1 MFDAVFHALVFTPYG
16 AVWTSI
22 LLLSGNGSVVSEQSG
37 EAENSQSPEPTSG
50 DSGAAETK
58 MSAPTADSSENQS
71 AGDPSGAVAG
81 QKPGLMQSIPT
92 MARLLSIAM
101 LILGIVAVGV
111 LFYRVMAGF
120 FVPLFLAVL
129 LVVLFRP
136 VHQWILHRLGN
147 RSRLAC
153 LATTTLILSVV
164 LMPIIAVLSVAAG
177 QFTSMVSHVNFEDL
191 TGALQ
196 RGREQLGVSLLHPEQ
211 FRRLDQLADQLGELD
226 DRTLGLEQN
235 AAEGQVREALMLMQ
249 FLRLEE
255 NGEVTAEQAAVN
267 AENRLNDLLAAVKSH
282 VIAKAQDDTDSSS
295 ERQESVHA
303 DAAEDEELSGGL
315 GVVSSDDDEKIAIE
329 ANNAASAAV
338 RATDETLSEEEV
350 TALAEH
356 TRLVERIRGKEA
368 FHRKSVIAS
377 AAIRAWMREFLGGTF
392 LSQVRLFANP
402 SAEDFK
408 SVLTRARQS
417 LQPRFVTFTSAT
429 GSFLVEAV
437 LGLMVLVIA
446 IYFFLHDGASMIRTL
461 MRLSPLDD
469 RYEER
474 LLLEFEKTSR
484 AVVLASIASALGQGV
499 LASVAFYFLG
509 FNSVIF
515 LFLITSLM
523 ALVPFLGAA
532 AVWVPCAAYLGAI
545 DQKWG
550 AAIFLSVYGATIVS
564 SIDNVIKMYVLHGRS
579 TMHPLFALLSVLGGV
594 KVFGPIGI
602 LVGPMVVVF
611 LQTLLEILNHELGER
626 EQRMIQPV
634 PVSSDSDVNQTLDAT
649 SQTSSETETK

>member
-1 MFDAVFHALVFTPYG
+1 MHNGVKVDYSLSESG
-16 AVWTSI
+16 AA
-22 LLLSGNGSVVSEQSG
+22 VSEQSG
-37 EAENSQSPEPTSG
+37 EAEKSDSPGLSNSDEAASEKTSQQL
-50 DSGAAETK
+50 SGAKSSGTQETK
-58 MSAPTADSSENQS
+58 EGNVECPNRSEADDGGSKVSYRGE
-71 AGDPSGAVAG
+71 GGVE
-81 QKPGLMQSIPT
+81 KVGLMQSVPT
-92 MARLLSIAM
+92 MARLLSIVM

-136 VHQWILHRLGN
+136 VHEWILHRIGN

-153 LATTTLILSVV
+153 LATTTLILAVV

-211 FRRLDQLADQLGELD
+211 FRRLDQLADELGELD
-226 DRTLGLEQN
+226 DRDLGIEEN
-235 AAEGQVREALMLMQ
+235 SAEAQVREALMLMQ
-249 FLRLEE
+249 FLRVEE
-255 NGEVTAEQAAVN
+255 NGEASADQAAATAEA
-267 AENRLNDLLAAVKSH
+267 RLGELLAAVRSH
-282 VIAKAQDDTDSSS
+282 TQTGETPSQ
-295 ERQESVHA
+295 QESV
-303 DAAEDEELSGGL
+303 
-315 GVVSSDDDEKIAIE
+315 SS
-329 ANNAASAAV
+329 
-338 RATDETLSEEEV
+338 
-350 TALAEH
+350 AEH
-356 TRLVERIRGKEA
+356 SRLVERIRGEEA

-429 GSFLVEAV
+429 GSFLIEAT
-437 LGLMVLVIA
+437 LGLMVLVLA
-446 IYFFLHDGASMIRTL
+446 VYFFLHDGASMIRTL

-484 AVVLASIASALGQGV
+484 AVVLASVASALGQGV
-499 LASVAFYFLG
+499 LASIAFYFLG

-532 AVWVPCAAYLGAI
+532 AVWVPCAVYLGAI

-550 AAIFLSVYGATIVS
+550 AALFLAIYGATIVS

-626 EQRMIQPV
+626 EQQRNQRAK
-634 PVSSDSDVNQTLDAT
+634 SSDNL
-649 SQTSSETETK
+649 SSPAAGSKS

>member
-1 MFDAVFHALVFTPYG
+1 M
-16 AVWTSI
+16 
-22 LLLSGNGSVVSEQSG
+22 SEQSG
-37 EAENSQSPEPTSG
+37 EAENSQSPEPTNG
-50 DSGAAETK
+50 DSGAAVTGV
-58 MSAPTADSSENQS
+58 SATTDDCSEKRS
-71 AGDPSGAVAG
+71 AGDPNAAVSGE
-81 QKPGLMQSIPT
+81 KPGLMQSIPT
-92 MARLLSIAM
+92 MARLLSITM

-153 LATTTLILSVV
+153 LATSSLILSVV
-164 LMPIIAVLSVAAG
+164 LMPIIAVISVAAG

-226 DRTLGLEQN
+226 DRDLGSEQN

-255 NGEVTAEQAAVN
+255 KGEVSAEPAAVN
-267 AENRLNDLLAAVKSH
+267 AENRLNDLLAAVKSQA
-282 VIAKAQDDTDSSS
+282 IATAQDNSEPLG
-295 ERQESVHA
+295 ERQQAVHA
-303 DAAEDEELSGGL
+303 ETADNKKLSEGL
-315 GVVSSDDDEKIAIE
+315 GVVSATDDEQVAIE
-329 ANNAASAAV
+329 ADNAASAAL
-338 RATDETLSEEEV
+338 RSTEEILSEEEV
-350 TALAEH
+350 MALAEH
-356 TRLVERIRGKEA
+356 TLLVERIRGEEA

-499 LASVAFYFLG
+499 LASIAFYFLG

-532 AVWVPCAAYLGAI
+532 AVWVPCATYLGAI
-545 DQKWG
+545 DQRWG
-550 AAIFLSVYGATIVS
+550 GAIFLAVYGATIVS

-626 EQRMIQPV
+626 EQRMIQPAAV
-634 PVSSDSDVNQTLDAT
+634 ASGSDVKQTLKDT
-649 SQTSSETETK
+649 IQTSAETESK